1 MNKKMSEIIKKI
13 RAEHKESTRDFSEKI
28 GLSHS
33 FISKLEAGD
42 RKVSKKTL
50 GTLIKKYPL
59 YEKQLLQAYAEQ
71 NLPENF
77 DNTFQGLRQ
86 VEGVKELLKIY
97 NFISNSDGRVNFSNY
112 KEMEFMLTKEVLEI
126 AKNGFIFEVTG
137 EMLLPFFSE
146 NDIIVFK
153 KEELETWQELD
164 SKLILI
170 KLDEDYYL
178 RKLYFE
184 DGEPYLYAFNDRL
197 YPKIQINKQKKVEY
211 IGKLEMQL
219 FRSVKNIKF

>member
-1 MNKKMSEIIKKI
+1 MNKKMSELIKKI
-13 RAEHKESTRDFSEKI
+13 RADHRESTRDFSEKI

-77 DNTFQGLRQ
+77 DEALQEMRQ
-86 VEGVKELLKIY
+86 VDGVREHLKIY
-97 NFISNSDGRVNFSNY
+97 SFISNSDGRVNFSNY
-112 KEMEFMLTKEVLEI
+112 KEMELMITKENLEI
-126 AKNGFIFEVTG
+126 VKNGFIFEVIG
-137 EMLLPFFSE
+137 EMLMPYFSE
-146 NDIIVFK
+146 NDIIVFSK
-153 KEELETWQELD
+153 GEFKTWQELD
-164 SKLILI
+164 SKLILV
-170 KLDEDYYL
+170 KLDEEYFL

-184 DGEPYLYAFNDRL
+184 NGEPFLCAFNDRL
-197 YPKIQINKQKKVEY
+197 YPKIQISKQKKIEY
-211 IGKLEMQL
+211 IGELEIQL
-219 FRSVKNIKF
+219 LRSVKNIKF